1 LWHFLKLN
9 IALSG
14 LTRFMDIK
22 RTPLA
27 IVLAATMATGCSASN
42 RDDTRSEYCRN
53 GGSTTDYTCEPGQ
66 QSPDREMIDAKSL
79 PSTDEAWMQSKL
91 AEIKTWLQQ
100 EKNGQAT
107 PLNSAQ
113 KPATDRII
121 VRDPSA
127 TDPELMRIETMSR
140 NGDHRAAMSAINSF
154 LTSHPKSL
162 EGVLTKSLVLNNMG
176 EVKEAEMLLKRAIKE
191 HPSSPEVYNNLA
203 VLYAEQGDNGQAIE
217 TLLQAFSTHPTY
229 AQVHQNLRE
238 LYATVAS
245 QAYSRALDLNQKP
258 NSPQLVMLRR
268 TADVDVPALAYQP
281 AQISSSNNSNQ
292 TIAAVTPPAP
302 TSKPEP
308 KAAPKP
314 EAKAPEPKAPEV
326 KVSEPVKAPQPAKV
340 EPKPEPKPTV
350 VAEVKKPEPVKPAVA
365 PKPTVEVKDL
375 SVKPEAAKPTA
386 PELVR
391 EAVAHVNQWA
401 EHWRNQ
407 NVNGYV
413 NSYTA
418 NYRPGGLSHS
428 AWVAQRKQ
436 RLSSPTFIKVTLAN
450 VKTTL
455 VNDNTAKVV
464 FSQGYQSNTYQDQ
477 TRKELTL
484 TRVNGQWRIS
494 DERSL

>member
-1 LWHFLKLN
+1 
-9 IALSG
+9 
-14 LTRFMDIK
+14 MDIK

-53 GGSTTDYTCEPGQ
+53 GGSSTDYTCEPGQ
-66 QSPDREMIDAKSL
+66 QSPDREVIDAKSL

-91 AEIKTWLQQ
+91 AEIKTWLKE
-100 EKNGQAT
+100 EKKGQPV
-107 PLNSAQ
+107 PLNNAQ
-113 KPATDRII
+113 KPATDRIV

-154 LTSHPKSL
+154 LTSNPNSL
-162 EGVLTKSLVLNNMG
+162 EGTLTKSLVLNNMG
-176 EVKEAEMLLKRAIKE
+176 EIKEAEMLLKRAIKE

-268 TADVDVPALAYQP
+268 TADVNVPTLAYQP
-281 AQISSSNNSNQ
+281 AQISSSNSSAQ
-292 TIAAVTPPAP
+292 TIAAVTPPPAP
-302 TSKPEP
+302 KPEP
-308 KAAPKP
+308 KPIAKV
-314 EAKAPEPKAPEV
+314 EAKPEV
-326 KVSEPVKAPQPAKV
+326 KVSEPVKAPEPPKV
-340 EPKPEPKPTV
+340 EPKPEPKPVV
-350 VAEVKKPEPVKPAVA
+350 VAAKKPEPVVVEA
-365 PKPTVEVKDL
+365 PKPKTEPKVEVKDL
-375 SVKPEAAKPTA
+375 SIKPEPAKPSA

-413 NSYTA
+413 GSYTA
-418 NYRPGGLSHS
+418 DYKPSGLSHS
-428 AWVAQRKQ
+428 GWVAQRKQ
-436 RLSSPTFIKVTLAN
+436 RLSKPTFIKVTLSG

-464 FSQGYQSNTYQDQ
+464 FTQGYQSNTYQDQ

-494 DERSL
+494 AERSL